1 VCAVRALR
9 LLLRHL
15 PRLGGAVASVF
26 VPANARVLA
35 RNARSLKQGGRPW
48 ADYLERGHA
57 RGLTV
62 DVLLERALAWMC
74 HSQDRVGSGGVG
86 CYEFAAW
93 TAGYPEVTG
102 YIIPTFWD
110 CAHTLGRDDLA
121 RRAVR
126 MAEWE
131 LRIQDPS
138 GGWEGGYEGD
148 GRGPVVFNTGQVI
161 RGLVRAHEETGD
173 EQYLDAAARAG
184 HWIVEMQEPDGSW
197 AKANFK
203 GMRRVYDAY
212 VAAPL
217 VRLAEA
223 GGGEELRAAARRS
236 CEFVLRHQHPN
247 GWFECCDNS
256 PYFDEAPLT
265 HTICYTIDGLLE
277 TGGLLG
283 EERYVEAARTA
294 AAALLPRVERWS
306 RLYGRLDPDWNPA
319 ARWVCLTGA
328 AQLGIIFMRLHA
340 QSRDGRYL
348 AAARKLLDFLAWV
361 QELNAEGVD
370 RAGAIA
376 GAYPIWGFYCPLKY
390 PSWATKYFVDL
401 LLAVRAEVG
410 DAAPVSA
417 PLAG

>member
-1 VCAVRALR
+1 VQALR
-9 LLLRHL
+9 LVLRHV
-15 PRLGGAVASVF
+15 PRLSGAVASVC
-26 VPANARVLA
+26 VPANARVVA
-35 RNARSLKQGGRPW
+35 RNGRAVARRDRPW
-48 ADYLERGHA
+48 ADYLERGGE

-62 DVLLERALAWMC
+62 DVLLERALGWMC
-74 HSQDRVGSGGVG
+74 HSQDVVGTGGIG
-86 CYEFAAW
+86 CYEFASW

-110 CAHTLGRDDLA
+110 CAHALGREDLG

-131 LRIQDPS
+131 LRIQDQT

-161 RGLVRAHEETGD
+161 RGLVRSHAETGD
-173 EQYLDAAARAG
+173 SRYLDAATRAG
-184 HWIVEMQEPDGSW
+184 RWIVDMQEPDGSW

-217 VRLAEA
+217 VQLADA
-223 GGGEELRAAARRS
+223 AGGEELRDAARRS
-236 CEFVLRHQHPN
+236 CEFVLGHQHAN

-256 PYFDEAPLT
+256 PYYDEAPLT

-277 TGGLLG
+277 TGELLG

-294 AAALLPRVERWS
+294 ATSLLPRVERWS

-340 QSRDGRYL
+340 QSHDGRYL

-361 QELNAEGVD
+361 QALNAEGVD

-401 LLAVRAEVG
+401 LLAVRSEVG
-410 DAAPVSA
+410 DDAPVA
-417 PLAG
+417 TPLAG